1 MHTFTNNIIVDES
14 GSASQIENYKIVII
28 GDQHVGKT
36 SILSKYK
43 YETIEENYAPTIG
56 IDFLT
61 KNVFLEDKTIR
72 LIMWDTAGQE
82 RFKSLIPSY
91 LKNAN
96 SIILTFDITS
106 KNSFNSLNK
115 WLEDIKN
122 HVQDGVFIVLCGNK
136 IDLNNKR
143 QVSFEDAK
151 KFAKDKDLIYVETSA
166 ITGDGIKNLF
176 DIITKSFYDGG
187 VSIGND
193 SQINE
198 KSIVLQSNNHV
209 VEEVNN
215 KKICCMNN
223 KKKEKKK

>member
-1 MHTFTNNIIVDES
+1 MQTLSNNIIVNES

-43 YETIEENYAPTIG
+43 YEAVEEDYAPTVG

-106 KNSFNSLNK
+106 KNSFNSLTK

-122 HVQDGVFIVLCGNK
+122 HVPEGVFIVLCGNK
-136 IDLNNKR
+136 IDLNNNR
-143 QVSFEDAK
+143 QVNIEEAE
-151 KFAKDKDLIYVETSA
+151 KFAKDNDLVYVETSA
-166 ITGDGIKNLF
+166 ISGEGIKRLF
-176 DIITKSFYDGG
+176 DVITRSFYDGG
-187 VSIGND
+187 INIGND
-193 SQINE
+193 SQIGDNHIVIQPNNNQQNE
-198 KSIVLQSNNHV
+198 F
-209 VEEVNN
+209 
-215 KKICCMNN
+215 NN
-223 KKKEKKK
+223 KKKNCCGGKNKNKN

>member
-1 MHTFTNNIIVDES
+1 MQTLSNNIIVNES

-43 YETIEENYAPTIG
+43 YEAVEEDYAPTVG

-106 KNSFNSLNK
+106 KNSFNSLTK

-122 HVQDGVFIVLCGNK
+122 HVQEGVFIVLCGNK
-136 IDLNNKR
+136 IDLNNNR
-143 QVSFEDAK
+143 QVNIEEAE
-151 KFAKDKDLIYVETSA
+151 KFAKDNDLVYVETSA
-166 ITGDGIKNLF
+166 ISGEGIKRLF
-176 DIITKSFYDGG
+176 DVITRSFYDGG
-187 VSIGND
+187 INIGND
-193 SQINE
+193 SQIGDNHYVIQPNNNQQNE
-198 KSIVLQSNNHV
+198 F
-209 VEEVNN
+209 NN
-215 KKICCMNN
+215 KKSFKKSQN
-223 KKKEKKK
+223 KSDE

>member
-166 ITGDGIKNLF
+166 INGDGIKNLF
-176 DIITKSFYDGG
+176 DIITKRFYDGD
-187 VSIGND
+187 VSI
-193 SQINE
+193 
-198 KSIVLQSNNHV
+198 
-209 VEEVNN
+209 VNYS
-215 KKICCMNN
+215 
-223 KKKEKKK
+223 